1 MRDLPKLTLNLKE
14 PEKFEHLAASIEV
27 GERRTLAADLIE
39 LIGIDET
46 SMNDWLGEARGFL
59 DMVEADKASSNASA
73 NSEQEGAGEKEP
85 PSTEM
90 TLSSVIQFSARATG
104 ALLGEPDLAKASIPG
119 AEPLASWVSTQVRA
133 IDPNWILET
142 DPLVVH
148 MAVTGLAWRKRAFDK
163 FDKAFHSYFCTSS
176 EIIINSS
183 IRSVERAPRITHQFD
198 RYPYEIDRSI
208 RRKHWVDYEPKYD
221 ERDPQAS
228 KRFYECDCWL
238 DLDGDGYDEP
248 WTITISRDD
257 MPEVVRIEPRWS
269 KKTIVD
275 DDDVLFFKPVHRF
288 YPYRFLPDPKGGFL
302 PQGFGKLLTRIEASA
317 DDLLASITDTAKS
330 EAKNGGVMGGGNT
343 GVPASSVELKENRIT
358 TIPTDG
364 RPLGDMF
371 IPFPQKQVSQGSVA
385 ILEKLITLGDRI
397 SGTLNLLENAPAS
410 MSATLAKGLI
420 DNGTQVQS
428 AVHRRLVSSMT
439 QEFHN
444 FIKMADAY
452 DMLPPEVQ
460 ASDASSVAVTA
471 DPQLA
476 TEMQRAALGSIY
488 LEMTGNPVFNVQE
501 AALRFCQTMRL
512 PMPEKLI
519 GQPRPAE
526 ATPGEKLKG
535 AIDMEKARTD
545 RIKIM
550 GGIALALSQSIKNLV
565 DAGGGMVDIQNTTLQ
580 MAQLE
585 AVVQNMVT
593 EAQNGGAQ
601 LDGMAAGAGNGGAAQ
616 LPPSAPTGGD
626 QGLPPGGGGGPDPAG
641 AGQGL

>member
-1 MRDLPKLTLNLKE
+1 MRDLPKLTIDLKKPEDFKNL
-14 PEKFEHLAASIEV
+14 ASTITSDV
-27 GERRTLAADLIE
+27 RRTMAADLIE
-39 LIGIDET
+39 LIGIDEG
-46 SMNDWLGEARGFL
+46 SMGEWLGEARGFL
-59 DMVEADKASSNASA
+59 DTVEADKASSGVQA
-73 NSEQEGAGEKEP
+73 NSEQDGAGEGEP

-104 ALLGEPDLAKASIPG
+104 ALLGEPDLAKASVPG
-119 AEPLASWVSTQVRA
+119 AENLASWVSTQVRA
-133 IDPNWILET
+133 VDPNWILET
-142 DPLVVH
+142 DPLIVH
-148 MAVTGLAWRKRAFDK
+148 MAVTGLAWRKRAFDR

-176 EIIINSS
+176 EIIINAS
-183 IRSVERAPRITHQFD
+183 IRTVERAPRITHQFE

-208 RRKHWVDYEPKYD
+208 HRQHWVDYEPKFD
-221 ERDPQAS
+221 ERDPQAP

-238 DLDGDGYDEP
+238 DLDDDGYDEP

-269 KKTIVD
+269 RKTIVQD
-275 DDDVLFFKPVHRF
+275 DEVLFFKPVHRF

-302 PQGFGKLLTRIEASA
+302 PQGFGKLLTRIEGSA

-330 EAKNGGVMGGGNT
+330 EAKNGGVMGGSGT
-343 GVPASSVELKENRIT
+343 GLPSTAVELKENRMT

-364 RPLGDMF
+364 RPISEMF
-371 IPFPQKQVSQGSVA
+371 VPFPQKQVSQGSVA
-385 ILEKLITLGDRI
+385 VLEKLITLGDRI

-420 DNGTQVQS
+420 DNGSQVQS

-452 DMLPPEVQ
+452 DMLPPEIQ
-460 ASDASSVAVTA
+460 ASDASSVGVTA

-476 TEMQRAALGSIY
+476 TEMQRAAQGSLY
-488 LEMTGNPVFNVQE
+488 LEMTGNPAFNVHE

-512 PMPEKLI
+512 PNPEKLI
-519 GQPRPAE
+519 GQPQPPQAS
-526 ATPGEKLKG
+526 PGEKLKG
-535 AIDMEKARTD
+535 AIDMEKARTE

-550 GGIALALSQSIKNLV
+550 GGIAVNLTQAIKNLV
-565 DAGGGMVDIQNTTLQ
+565 DAGGGMVDIQNTMLQ
-580 MAQLE
+580 MSQLE
-585 AVVQNMVT
+585 TIVQQMVT

-601 LDGMAAGAGNGGAAQ
+601 LDGMAAGAGNGGPAQ
-616 LPPSAPTGGD
+616 LPPSTPAGGG
-626 QGLPPGGGGGPDPAG
+626 QGLPIGGAGEPDPAG
-641 AGQGL
+641 ASQGL